1 MILFVSSKRTEASR
15 VTQLCCNF
23 HFFYSLYK
31 TWKDHLYRI
40 SVSEFY
46 KWLFGTFQK
55 RLLIFLNVLMEF
67 WWIFLP
73 WLVREDT
80 SLVKKRYCC
89 LKSQALTASP
99 CVVIL
104 FTFTCFDACFLKLS
118 STVFHWKGRGTFWSP
133 APCPMLIMYLIWG
146 TLSDVCSVLMFLPG
160 SAFGC
165 CQNSILAILG
175 YLWNFLCALY
185 H

>member
-1 MILFVSSKRTEASR
+1 MKRPPLQNKCVGVLQMAFRDFPEAVPYFLERFTGILMNFSTMARARARTLRWSRKDTVVWNLKRW
-15 VTQLCCNF
+15 LLL
-23 HFFYSLYK
+23 HF
-31 TWKDHLYRI
+31 
-40 SVSEFY
+40 
-46 KWLFGTFQK
+46 
-55 RLLIFLNVLMEF
+55 
-67 WWIFLP
+67 
-73 WLVREDT
+73 
-80 SLVKKRYCC
+80 
-89 LKSQALTASP
+89 
-99 CVVIL
+99 VVIL
-104 FTFTCFDACFLKLS
+104 FTSTCFDACFLKLS
-118 STVFHWKGRGTFWSP
+118 LTVFHWKGRGTFWSP